1 MKINK
6 LGAFLALMAAAAAHA
21 EIATVEAVQY
31 PAWLERAGA
40 SVPLTPGTRLQA
52 RDRLRTGDN
61 ARVRI
66 KMGEGSAVKLGER
79 AQFAIE
85 AAEETNVFR
94 AGLAVLAGAFRFTTD
109 KLADRK
115 RDVTIKAKT
124 VMVGIRGTDL
134 WGKSSGDR
142 DLVCLLEGRISVG
155 AEGHPQVTLDK
166 PLDFYQKPRDGAPSV
181 ASVDPRQLEAWAA
194 ETELSGDGAAA
205 TPHGRWRVV
214 AALKPARDAAL
225 ALRSRLRAS
234 GYPAEILQKDKY
246 FAVQVSRLAGERE
259 ARSLISAIRSIDGVD
274 QPTVHE
280 GS

>member
-85 AAEETNVFR
+85 AAAETNVVR
-94 AGLAVLAGAFRFTTD
+94 AGRAVLAER
-109 KLADRK
+109 
-115 RDVTIKAKT
+115 
-124 VMVGIRGTDL
+124 
-134 WGKSSGDR
+134 
-142 DLVCLLEGRISVG
+142 LERLESLFAQPGETAQV
-155 AEGHPQVTLDK
+155 PQ
-166 PLDFYQKPRDGAPSV
+166 
-181 ASVDPRQLEAWAA
+181 
-194 ETELSGDGAAA
+194 
-205 TPHGRWRVV
+205 
-214 AALKPARDAAL
+214 
-225 ALRSRLRAS
+225 
-234 GYPAEILQKDKY
+234 
-246 FAVQVSRLAGERE
+246 
-259 ARSLISAIRSIDGVD
+259 
-274 QPTVHE
+274 
-280 GS
+280 